1 MPTKS
6 RKFKVNPRNYLCLVL
21 QQTFYI
27 KLCSVQGWHRL
38 KKLQQAVL
46 QAWIFFSFKAVSST
60 LTYSSTAFF
69 FLPSLI
75 SVLLAHSCLYLL
87 TTNRLHPIVRSNSN
101 YFFTRSPSEEVT
113 LRYWEMITV
122 TKAPLLSHS
131 PNSSPGN
138 HTPLSSQMLS
148 KGSLWRKNNTKSGI
162 WLSRPSFPFP
172 SLECHL
178 LSV

>member
-1 MPTKS
+1 MSSFAANILYKTA
-6 RKFKVNPRNYLCLVL
+6 
-21 QQTFYI
+21 
-27 KLCSVQGWHRL
+27 LCSRMTQTKETAAGCAASL
-38 KKLQQAVL
+38 D
-46 QAWIFFSFKAVSST
+46 FFSFKAVSSM

-69 FLPSLI
+69 FRPSLI
-75 SVLLAHSCLYLL
+75 SILLAHSCLYLL

-101 YFFTRSPSEEVT
+101 CFYTRSPKEVIT

-122 TKAPLLSHS
+122 TKAPLLPQS

-138 HTPLSSQMLS
+138 HTPLSSQILN
-148 KGSLWRKNNTKSGI
+148 KGSSWRKNNTKSGI
-162 WLSRPSFPFP
+162 WLSRPSFPSP